1 MSGTGEADV
10 LNALG
15 NQALAQG
22 RPDEALEAF
31 ARAILAEPGLAGTHV
46 NMAAAHLAKDAAGEA
61 ERHARRAVALDPDM
75 ALAHHNL
82 GNALFALGDAAAAAQ
97 SFARARD
104 LDPDEEAHWSN
115 YLFALSFADAD
126 GRRLADET
134 RAWGARVER
143 KLGPIARPKIVDRD
157 PERPLRLAYYL
168 PELEIHVTP
177 RFLAPVLAAHD
188 KDRFQVS
195 VYGARADG
203 APPPP
208 GLHPKGVAW
217 IDIAKMDATALAA
230 RMRADAIDVLIHPCT
245 FKARYRLVLAHRAAP
260 LQIAAINLVSSTG
273 LSATDYLFGDA
284 ALTPMEEQPLY
295 TERLVQLPSFNVYR
309 APQVAPDVSSLP
321 AKANGFITFG
331 SLNNPVKLTDEA
343 VAAWASVLKAV
354 TDSRLFLKH
363 RAFAAEEARSRMS
376 ARFAAHGVAT
386 ERLTFAGFTQDTRA
400 YLAAYHGIDIALD
413 PLPFGG
419 GTTTYEAIW
428 MGVPVLTRAG
438 SVLMGRL
445 SASLMRSVGHP
456 EFVVETAAE
465 VAPRAAAMAAD
476 LERLAAMRLR
486 LRAQAA
492 ATIFDAKRFTAAL
505 ELAVRQAWRAA
516 L

>member
-1 MSGTGEADV
+1 MSEAEV

-15 NQALAQG
+15 QQALSQG

-31 ARAILAEPGLAGTHV
+31 ARAILAEPGRAATYV

-61 ERHARRAVALDPDM
+61 LRHARRAVALDPDM

-104 LDPDEEAHWSN
+104 LDPEEEAHWSN

-126 GRRLADET
+126 GRRLAAET
-134 RAWGARVER
+134 RAWGERVEAN
-143 KLGPIARPKIVDRD
+143 LGAVARPQIQDRD

-168 PELEIHVTP
+168 PELETHVTP

-188 KDRFQVS
+188 KNAFRVS

-208 GLHPKGVAW
+208 GLHPDGVAW
-217 IDIAKMDATALAA
+217 IDIAKTDPSALAQ

-245 FKARYRLVLAHRAAP
+245 FKARYRLLLAHRAAP

-273 LSATDYLFGDA
+273 LKATDCLFGDA
-284 ALTPMEEQPLY
+284 ALTPLSEQPLY
-295 TERLVQLPSFNVYR
+295 TEKLVQLPSFNVYR
-309 APQVAPDVSSLP
+309 APQVAPAVSALP
-321 AKANGFITFG
+321 ARANGFVTFG
-331 SLNNPVKLTDEA
+331 SLNNPVKLTDDA
-343 VAAWASVLKAV
+343 IAAWSSVLNAV
-354 TDSRLFLKH
+354 ENSRLFLKH
-363 RAFAAEEARSRMS
+363 RAFEADEARARMT
-376 ARFAAHGVAT
+376 ARFAAHGIAG
-386 ERLTFAGFTQDTRA
+386 ERLSFAGFTQDTRA

-428 MGVPVLTRAG
+428 MGVPVLTQAG
-438 SVLMGRL
+438 GVLMGRL

-456 EFVVETAAE
+456 EFVVGAEADFASRAAE
-465 VAPRAAAMAAD
+465 LATDPD
-476 LERLAAMRLR
+476 RLAALRARLR
-486 LRAQAA
+486 TDAA
-492 ATIFDAKRFTAAL
+492 ATIFDAKRFTVAL
-505 ELAVRQAWRAA
+505 ELAVRAAWRAA